1 MNQLELIYKNK
12 RLYNDSHNRYT
23 TNKSSAYTALD
34 KAHQQ
39 IMNNYF
45 DKEIERLTEK
55 AIQEKVIS
63 AVQNIDFSVS
73 LDGEKIT
80 NAVIEKIT
88 DGIGVI
94 GR

>member
-1 MNQLELIYKNK
+1 MNQLDLVYRNRMIYN
-12 RLYNDSHNRYT
+12 NIHNHYT
-23 TNKSSAYTALD
+23 TNKSSAYTELE
-34 KAHQQ
+34 KARRQ

-45 DKEIERLTEK
+45 DREIEKLTEK

>member
-1 MNQLELIYKNK
+1 
-12 RLYNDSHNRYT
+12 
-23 TNKSSAYTALD
+23 
-34 KAHQQ
+34 
-39 IMNNYF
+39 MNNYF
-45 DKEIERLTEK
+45 DREIEKLTEK

-80 NAVIEKIT
+80 KAAMEKIT

>member
-1 MNQLELIYKNK
+1 
-12 RLYNDSHNRYT
+12 
-23 TNKSSAYTALD
+23 
-34 KAHQQ
+34 
-39 IMNNYF
+39 MNNYF
-45 DKEIERLTEK
+45 DREIERLTEK

-88 DGIGVI
+88 DSIG
-94 GR
+94 GNGK